1 MPSFGVSTISPKKSS
16 SFNISTTSAIA
27 SIKSWN
33 RHQMKNN
40 IRYKGNTNNTS
51 VIIFL
56 IGQKLPAMV
65 LCLGEP
71 PRRFLLLLLY
81 LHFIFVSSF
90 HFWSSFCCCCSSFH
104 FQTVF
109 PCHRHSN
116 PGFSGPWKPPP
127 ALSSTLTTFDC
138 LCFSFYWEH
147 YGFEW
152 ALFTHRHFL
161 PYAPS
166 PGIFDSTCVYEG
178 LSGSRQFFLEVCRA
192 SYWSSKLR
200 SGPPACLNHS
210 NPQSSYSERFSF
222 KFYNIPS
229 WITCG
234 KKFSLYAP
242 YLFRTLSA
250 CSKSYVK
257 IIKKHFEQ
265 H

>member
-1 MPSFGVSTISPKKSS
+1 
-16 SFNISTTSAIA
+16 
-27 SIKSWN
+27 
-33 RHQMKNN
+33 
-40 IRYKGNTNNTS
+40 
-51 VIIFL
+51 
-56 IGQKLPAMV
+56 MV

-71 PRRFLLLLLY
+71 PRRFLLLLL
-81 LHFIFVSSF
+81 FIFVSSF

-104 FQTVF
+104 FQAVF
-109 PCHRHSN
+109 PCHRHS
-116 PGFSGPWKPPP
+116 
-127 ALSSTLTTFDC
+127 TLAFQARE
-138 LCFSFYWEH
+138 SFH
-147 YGFEW
+147 QLW
-152 ALFTHRHFL
+152 ALAWLLLIAFAFPSIASATVLSGRFLPTDVFYLTLLHRHC
-161 PYAPS
+161 
-166 PGIFDSTCVYEG
+166 STCVYQG
-178 LSGSRQFFLEVCRA
+178 LPGSRQFFLEVCRA

-234 KKFSLYAP
+234 KKFSLYAS

-257 IIKKHFEQ
+257 IQ